1 MNVKILIV
9 TNDSTQAR
17 NLVQGLKEVR
27 LQAHSVPDASST
39 VVFLQDSVAPAV
51 IVDNGLPDM
60 SGLELCRVLKIDPR
74 TRSIFVL
81 LLLNEVNDQLR
92 AFEWGAA
99 DCIMKPFNT
108 RQLVLQIRNL
118 VGSVGDS
125 LNPEALQIGDLF
137 LDRARHEVRAANNPV
152 QCTPKE
158 FTLLG
163 IFMERPGR
171 VQTREQLLNELWD
184 ADSEIG
190 PRAVDRH
197 VCYLRA
203 KLGAIGRYIQTVQNT
218 GYRLVAP

>member
-1 MNVKILIV
+1 MNEKILIV

-203 KLGAIGRYIQTVQNT
+203 KLGAIGQYIQTVQNT

>member
-1 MNVKILIV
+1 MNEKILIV

-51 IVDNGLPDM
+51 IVDKGLPDM

-203 KLGAIGRYIQTVQNT
+203 KLGAIGQYIQTVQNT

>member
-1 MNVKILIV
+1 MNEKILIV